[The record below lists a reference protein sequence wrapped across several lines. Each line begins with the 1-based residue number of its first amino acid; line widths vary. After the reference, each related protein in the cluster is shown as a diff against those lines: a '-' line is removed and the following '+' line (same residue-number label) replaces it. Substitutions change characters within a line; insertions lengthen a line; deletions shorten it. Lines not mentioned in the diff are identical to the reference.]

1 LQSSPQGCANN
12 SVRPSAADQLAAIL
26 ERSARELGFRSI
38 GVTAERQ
45 QPNQKPRTPAPVTT
59 KASPE
64 DNPGTSST
72 DSVDA
77 NAAAAGP
84 AGSDISGD
92 AAAAIR

>member
-1 LQSSPQGCANN
+1 
-12 SVRPSAADQLAAIL
+12 
-26 ERSARELGFRSI
+26 
-38 GVTAERQ
+38 
-45 QPNQKPRTPAPVTT
+45 VTT

-84 AGSDISGD
+84 AGSDIYGD